1 MTHVWQFT
9 ATITKLELI
18 TDGHSWGHDKTK
30 RSQLCKEK
38 NTYNTKTSPNRGFC
52 ALCLVD
58 YIGLPLIV
66 LLLDS
71 RATNLNSCLLDN
83 NSAGFI
89 CKYTS
94 VLLLYYL
101 ISSKYCLIINYPKNI
116 QMQYLY
122 GKKLITISPCV
133 SVACLVLRPHHE
145 FLACKR
151 LLRWITVRLL
161 NALVQAFYIS
171 FSSVR
176 DIFNSATSKNTSGSS
191 FWFMCKRQQK
201 RIWNDSWKYLDTVAE
216 VRGVWQHY
224 LVTSFLNNPFVKKK
238 LLQLLFVLLIANW
251 SLVGAFCQ

>member
-1 MTHVWQFT
+1 MTRRSYLNFARKRTH
-9 ATITKLELI
+9 I
-18 TDGHSWGHDKTK
+18 TDITYKTY
-30 RSQLCKEK
+30 K
-38 NTYNTKTSPNRGFC
+38 NITYKTSPNRGFC

-58 YIGLPLIV
+58 YIGFPLIV

-101 ISSKYCLIINYPKNI
+101 ISGKYCLIINYPKNI

-122 GKKLITISPCV
+122 GKKLITSF
-133 SVACLVLRPHHE
+133 SASRLRRVLGQFPHHE

-176 DIFNSATSKNTSGSS
+176 DNFNSGTSLRSKRFQSS
-191 FWFMCKRQQK
+191 
-201 RIWNDSWKYLDTVAE
+201 
-216 VRGVWQHY
+216 
-224 LVTSFLNNPFVKKK
+224 
-238 LLQLLFVLLIANW
+238 
-251 SLVGAFCQ
+251 